1 MSGSRALQKEKTRQ
15 AIIDAALEHLSA
27 DHSFSSLSLREV
39 AREAGIAPTSFY
51 RHFVDMEA
59 LGLTLVDESGVTLRQ
74 LMRKA
79 RSRIERKG
87 SVITTSVDTF
97 MEFVER
103 NPNIFR
109 LLLRERTG
117 ISSAFRDAVAREI
130 QHFKEELSDYLTQ
143 ESDYTSEQAYAL
155 AEGLVTLVFN
165 AGAEALDLNPDKRDA
180 LKQRTIMQLRY
191 ITLGAKSMH
200 LAPEVKSS
208 EIESSEIK
216 SPKVEKTK

>member
-130 QHFKEELSDYLTQ
+130 RHFKEELSDYLAQ

-180 LKQRTIMQLRY
+180 LKERTIMQLRY
-191 ITLGAKSMH
+191 ITVGAKSMH
-200 LAPEVKSS
+200 LVLP
-208 EIESSEIK
+208 EIK
-216 SPKVEKTK
+216 KQK

>member
-1 MSGSRALQKEKTRQ
+1 MSGTRALQKEKTRQ
-15 AIIDAALEHLSA
+15 AIIQAALAHLSA
-27 DHSFSSLSLREV
+27 DHSFSSMSLREV

-51 RHFVDMEA
+51 RHFDDMEA
-59 LGLTLVDESGVTLRQ
+59 LGLTLVDESGITLRS

-87 SVITTSVDTF
+87 SVIQTSVDTF
-97 MEFVER
+97 MEFVET

-117 ISSAFRDAVAREI
+117 ISPAFRDAVAREI

-143 ESDYTSEQAYAL
+143 ESTYTPEQAFTL

-165 AGAEALDLNPDKRDA
+165 AGAEALDLVPAERDA
-180 LKQRTIMQLRY
+180 LKERTIMQLRY
-191 ITLGAKSMH
+191 LTFGAKACH
-200 LAPEVKSS
+200 LDDALNAS
-208 EIESSEIK
+208 IK
-216 SPKVEKTK
+216 AS